1 MSTTPPN
8 QPPYPPSGD
17 PNAPFDPTNVND
29 PRYDPSRDPRY
40 DPRWQKAQQRFYR
53 DQQRVA
59 DRQGRAQQKAAAAA
73 WKMQARVQ
81 RDQIKMYWRGQRRTS
96 LIGPILLITI
106 GVIFFLIHSDKIS
119 AVGFFNWYAHWW
131 PLLFIAVGVLRLAEW
146 AIDRAMAPADAP
158 PMRYSIGG
166 GVIFVLVV
174 LACVGLATHTLQ
186 WRADN
191 NGMQFFGFKG
201 EGMEHFFGQKHE
213 EDAAP
218 MLRTIQAGGSLSIV
232 NPRGDISVAGTSDD
246 GQIHLSVHKSVY
258 TNSDNAASDRMRDL
272 SPVFEGA
279 DDNLT
284 LRVPTVQ
291 GGTADVTLLVPPA
304 THLLLN
310 STRGDVHVTNMK
322 APLVVTSDN
331 GDVEVAAITGP
342 VQVHGNNRHH
352 DIGIR
357 SVAGD
362 TTVDGTGNE
371 VTLTDITGSATIHGD
386 FFGGSNVQRVSGP
399 VTYKS
404 SRTDLSFA
412 RLYGS
417 FSIDRDEIEAD
428 QVVGPAL
435 VQTRSRNVTLDK
447 VSGELKVV
455 NNHGDVRVDTALPV
469 GLITIDNQNGSV
481 TLTLPDKGKFNLQA
495 ETSDGDV
502 HSEFGSTNSPGKGIL
517 TGNVNG
523 GGPQVRINTSHGDI
537 SVSRNTTGGLTPPP
551 APQKLSGVPIPP
563 TPPDAITIPMP
574 DVNAITANA
583 LKQAEDALAA
593 SQKSLEDAKDLTRE
607 QRDQARREMEQARE
621 KMKEAREK
629 QKQADQLSRDAA
641 RRAKEQADQMAREA
655 RKQAP

>member
-53 DQQRVA
+53 DQQRMA

-73 WKMQARVQ
+73 WKMQARAQ
-81 RDQIKMYWRGQRRTS
+81 RDQMKMYWRGQRRTS

-106 GVIFFLIHSDKIS
+106 GVIFFLIHTDKIS

-146 AIDRAMAPADAP
+146 GIDRAMAPADAP

-174 LACVGLATHTLQ
+174 LACIGLATHTLQ

-218 MLRTIQAGGSLSIV
+218 MLRTIQANGSLSIV

-310 STRGDVHVTNMK
+310 STRGDVHVTNMR

-352 DIGIR
+352 DISVR

-386 FFGGSNVQRVSGP
+386 FFGGSNVQRVSGR
-399 VTYKS
+399 VAYNS
-404 SRTDLSFA
+404 SRTDLSFSK
-412 RLYGS
+412 LYGS
-417 FSIDRDEIEAD
+417 FSIDRDDIEAD

-435 VQTRSRNVTLDK
+435 VQTRSRNVTLNK

-455 NNHGDVRVDTALPV
+455 NNHGDVKVDAALPV
-469 GLITIDNQNGSV
+469 GALTIDNQNGSV

-537 SVSRNTTGGLTPPP
+537 SVSRNIEGGLTPPP
-551 APQKLSGVPIPP
+551 APQKLSGVPVPP
-563 TPPDAITIPMP
+563 MPPEPPDTLTIPMP

-593 SQKSLEDAKDLTRE
+593 SQKSLENAKDLTRE
-607 QRDQARREMEQARE
+607 QKEQARRQMELARE
-621 KMKEAREK
+621 KMREAHEKQREALEK
-629 QKQADQLSRDAA
+629 QKQAEQMSRDAV
-641 RRAKEQADQMAREA
+641 RRDKQQAQ
-655 RKQAP
+655 